1 MTKLA
6 GLQIHSIATRR
17 PQDHSISYNRQVDR
31 RRSSKIH
38 ILPLIPFVH
47 ETLMNSAY

>member
-17 PQDHSISYNRQVDR
+17 PQDHSISYNRQVDVVAKFI
-31 RRSSKIH
+31 SP
-38 ILPLIPFVH
+38 LLIPFVH